1 MPLNTLV
8 TTRRPSPRRAALAVA
23 AVSLVLALAVGC
35 APQTPV
41 ASDGSSETGTDDSAT
56 TLAVTSPEEV
66 DAGLLPANTYNEA
79 FVNAG
84 SRGCGSCHGDLG
96 LLMENSGLNH
106 IKIEGEY
113 GKQVTIAEKA
123 LKT

>member
-8 TTRRPSPRRAALAVA
+8 TTRRPSPRRAALAVAAVSLVLALAVA

-66 DAGLLPANTYNEA
+66 DAGLLPANT
-79 FVNAG
+79 
-84 SRGCGSCHGDLG
+84 
-96 LLMENSGLNH
+96 
-106 IKIEGEY
+106 
-113 GKQVTIAEKA
+113 
-123 LKT
+123 

>member
-113 GKQVTIAEKA
+113 GK
-123 LKT
+123 

>member
-79 FVNAG
+79 FVNARQPRMRFLSWRFG
-84 SRGCGSCHGDLG
+84 SADGELG
-96 LLMENSGLNH
+96 
-106 IKIEGEY
+106 
-113 GKQVTIAEKA
+113 A
-123 LKT
+123 

>member
-41 ASDGSSETGTDDSAT
+41 ASDGRQRLE
-56 TLAVTSPEEV
+56 
-66 DAGLLPANTYNEA
+66 
-79 FVNAG
+79 
-84 SRGCGSCHGDLG
+84 R
-96 LLMENSGLNH
+96 
-106 IKIEGEY
+106 
-113 GKQVTIAEKA
+113 TIAQR
-123 LKT
+123 LWRSRPPRR